1 MNGYSEDLRRRI
13 VSAVERGMSKCQA
26 SRTFDVS
33 LSSVK
38 RYVKKKPTTENPWP
52 RRRAPDLLR
61 SRTSRPEGSLPPIS
75 RNVPTPPFRSAA
87 TTWRP
92 CVGAL
97 GKSLYHVPRD
107 SPDWIE
113 QEKGGR
119 SATERDEF
127 DRAAWRVMV
136 AAAVEPERLLFV
148 DECGAHTSLAPIYGY
163 APRGERLYLRPCR
176 ETRARTRPYSR
187 V

>member
-1 MNGYSEDLRRRI
+1 
-13 VSAVERGMSKCQA
+13 
-26 SRTFDVS
+26 
-33 LSSVK
+33 
-38 RYVKKKPTTENPWP
+38 
-52 RRRAPDLLR
+52 
-61 SRTSRPEGSLPPIS
+61 
-75 RNVPTPPFRSAA
+75 
-87 TTWRP
+87 
-92 CVGAL
+92 
-97 GKSLYHVPRD
+97 VPRH

-127 DRAAWRVMV
+127 DRRAAWRVMV

-148 DECGAHTSLAPIYGY
+148 DECGVRTSLAPVYGY
-163 APRGERLYLRPCR
+163 APRGERLYLCPCR